1 MSIKEKRV
9 EASRV
14 YFSLSSWRFVG
25 KAGAKKGEA
34 IPFVALLFIWSSDH
48 QPSCHIK
55 SSLRSKRFR
64 AVSEERTRNESQT
77 PRENGASKRS
87 GRGRKSRS
95 SIFLCSETK
104 RKRLLRRLYKIIG

>member
-1 MSIKEKRV
+1 MRQ
-9 EASRV
+9 
-14 YFSLSSWRFVG
+14 
-25 KAGAKKGEA
+25 KGEA

-64 AVSEERTRNESQT
+64 AVSEERTRKESQT

-87 GRGRKSRS
+87 GRGPK
-95 SIFLCSETK
+95 IPFLDLS
-104 RKRLLRRLYKIIG
+104 LLRNQTETFATQAI